1 MEKLDRIL
9 AALPKHKLSR
19 QADFKIKIQLYRLI
33 FLGKLEKTPVFAHK
47 GLAFAMLLIMMFG
60 TTAIYAYASGNVLPG
75 TQLYPIKLA
84 IETIEQKIS
93 VNLPTKI
100 STYEKFSARRLQ
112 EAVTLSQ
119 KNLATSTDQTA
130 INQNI
135 QKNINSEISN
145 HQAVVNSINN
155 INDSAKATEAISQ
168 AKKNDQAE
176 LNSLNKIADYAKT
189 TNNQEVLQTVNEAK
203 NRISRQEYKINQG
216 TSENNQNPVTV
227 SPVKINQENK
237 NRDNNNNDH
246 QIPVTVSPVKIN
258 QENNNNTRDQKPAPD
273 SGTNLI
279 NHQLNQEIPQP
290 VITNSNPDRT
300 TNSDSSGNNKVNSEN
315 SNKSGE
321 HKSDTNKQSD

>member
-227 SPVKINQENK
+227 SPVKINQEN
-237 NRDNNNNDH
+237 
-246 QIPVTVSPVKIN
+246 
-258 QENNNNTRDQKPAPD
+258 NNNTRDQKPAPD